1 MLLSIISVIANIVY
15 FIVLNIDLYTDRA
28 IMPDGKRHVWHR
40 SAIDRLDVADNRILL
55 YLFLFVAAVNI
66 IIAILFFFVIKN
78 NVVRIIRLASLI
90 VSSLLFVIILIYS
103 GCVHPTY

>member
-28 IMPDGKRHVWHR
+28 TMPDGNRHVWHR
-40 SAIDRLDVADNRILL
+40 SAIDRLDAADNRILL

-66 IIAILFFFVIKN
+66 ISAILFFFGIKN

-103 GCVHPTY
+103 GGVHPTY